1 MAYWM
6 ALEAPQDSQNSTQ
19 GEAMHLAQTPG
30 MALSQGC
37 CTEVSVALLEL
48 LALESLPAPK
58 KPVHPR
64 DRVSWVLTGCA
75 FRNLKTVL

>member
-1 MAYWM
+1 MAP
-6 ALEAPQDSQNSTQ
+6 EAPQDSQNSTQ

-30 MALSQGC
+30 MVLNQGC
-37 CTEVSVALLEL
+37 CIEVRVVLLEL

-75 FRNLKTVL
+75 FRNLKTVS